1 MATIDKYNTLP
12 EQVLI
17 NIDKISDLE
26 TETKTLDT
34 GLTDLG
40 KTINENYDSL
50 NERITKNEEDI
61 TKNNK
66 SISSIQSTNTSLISS
81 IDTIEGEISQI
92 NNDIKVIN
100 DTNPSP
106 SIYEIYEQQSV
117 LQAMYPNFN
126 LIERINE
133 LQQPFEEIVID
144 DYQLIG
150 HILGYPKSLSD
161 IILYIHND
169 NGDSFKLHC
178 TYGQSIIPDSQT
190 HNTKETWTGTI
201 TNQYDL
207 PITIVIKKFD
217 IGNGNDINFILRT

>member
-1 MATIDKYNTLP
+1 MAVLSKYNTLP
-12 EQVLI
+12 EQVKE
-17 NIDKISDLE
+17 N
-26 TETKTLDT
+26 TEEIATLDT

-50 NERITKNEEDI
+50 NERITTLEE
-61 TKNNK
+61 NK
-66 SISSIQSTNTSLISS
+66 TEPIP
-81 IDTIEGEISQI
+81 
-92 NNDIKVIN
+92 V
-100 DTNPSP
+100 
-106 SIYEIYEQQSV
+106 YEIYEQQIV

-150 HILGYPKSLSD
+150 HVLGYPKSLSN

-201 TNQYDL
+201 INQYDL